1 MGTMLMSKNLYR
13 NKTDHLT
20 DKPFVKSKCKK
31 CNKYYLRMSIDKEL
45 KLCIHCSNG
54 KEEYETHV

>member
-1 MGTMLMSKNLYR
+1 MSKNLYR